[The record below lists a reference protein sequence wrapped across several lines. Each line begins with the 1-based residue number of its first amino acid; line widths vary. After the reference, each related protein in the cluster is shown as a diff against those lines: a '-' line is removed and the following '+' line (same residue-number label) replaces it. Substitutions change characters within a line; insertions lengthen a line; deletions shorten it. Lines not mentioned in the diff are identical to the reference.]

1 MASIKDYATSFDEL
15 KKTVHIETEE
25 EKRERRVTAYLEN
38 ISDTIHRSYENGMS
52 RVYIELNHN
61 LYDSYQLKKDL
72 KELGYNIEL
81 HREIDSYLMQKIPVR
96 MTVVFNKEN

>member
-1 MASIKDYATSFDEL
+1 
-15 KKTVHIETEE
+15 
-25 EKRERRVTAYLEN
+25 
-38 ISDTIHRSYENGMS
+38 MS
-52 RVYIELNHN
+52 RVYIELNHS

-81 HREIDSYLMQKIPVR
+81 HREIDSYLMQKVPVR

>member
-1 MASIKDYATSFDEL
+1 MASIKDYATTFDEL

-25 EKRERRVTAYLEN
+25 EKRERRVASYLEN
-38 ISDTIHRSYENGMS
+38 ISDKIHRGYENGMS
-52 RVYIELNHN
+52 RVYIELHHD

-81 HREIDSYLMQKIPVR
+81 HREIDSYLMQKVPVR